1 MENRQLN
8 FYNSEFSL
16 QNKILRVIWNSVYY
30 LLFRPFPTP
39 VFRTWRIFVLK
50 CFGAQIHFSSHV
62 YASVKIWAPWNLSLG
77 EYSCLGPYVD
87 CYNQGKIH
95 IGNHTIISQKSNLC
109 ASTHDYK
116 KKNFPLLL
124 KPITIQ
130 DGVWIASNAFIGPG
144 VTIESNCVVAACAVV
159 VSNVKAY
166 TIVGGNPAK
175 KIRNGDSEKD

>member
-8 FYNSEFSL
+8 LYNSEFSIK
-16 QNKILRVIWNSVYY
+16 NKILRVLWNSVYF

-62 YASVKIWAPWNLSLG
+62 YASVKIWAPWNLSIG

-87 CYNQGKIH
+87 CYNQGKVY

-109 ASTHDYK
+109 ASTHDHK
-116 KKNFPLLL
+116 KKKLSL
-124 KPITIQ
+124 
-130 DGVWIASNAFIGPG
+130 IA
-144 VTIESNCVVAACAVV
+144 
-159 VSNVKAY
+159 
-166 TIVGGNPAK
+166 
-175 KIRNGDSEKD
+175 

>member
-8 FYNSEFSL
+8 LYNSEFSIK
-16 QNKILRVIWNSVYY
+16 NKILRVLWNSVYF

-62 YASVKIWAPWNLSLG
+62 YASVKIWAPWNLSIG

-87 CYNQGKIH
+87 CYNQGKVY

-109 ASTHDYK
+109 ASTHDHK

-124 KPITIQ
+124 KPIKIQ
-130 DGVWIASNAFIGPG
+130 DRVWIASNAIYRAW
-144 VTIESNCVVAACAVV
+144 SNNRIKLCSC
-159 VSNVKAY
+159 SLCGSGWQCKS
-166 TIVGGNPAK
+166 IHHCRGQSSK
-175 KIRNGDSEKD
+175 KN